1 MQTNFKDPRRVA
13 PPAACTPRS
22 SSPQPSKVADERG
35 LDWPR
40 MGAPPAAEDAFEA
53 LARGGLRARP
63 LEAWALVER
72 AWPELERR
80 LAVLLRALAVAHEFR
95 EDCGQEVLLRVW
107 RGRDGYRGGSRGELL
122 AWLARIC
129 EREHARLLEARA
141 RRPRSETDEHHD
153 DDETTLGERAALIDD
168 PTAQAAEHTEA
179 LRELAACIAGL
190 GADERRVV
198 ELLYS
203 ADAPSE
209 REVAL
214 VIEVSKS
221 QVNVLRQRALERL
234 AECLR
239 RKGVEA

>member
-1 MQTNFKDPRRVA
+1 MQTNTSIH
-13 PPAACTPRS
+13 PAAARHAAS
-22 SSPQPSKVADERG
+22 SRRAVGPQPSKALDRG
-35 LDWPR
+35 RLDWPR
-40 MGAPPAAEDAFEA
+40 MGTLAAAEEAFEA

-63 LEAWALVER
+63 LDAWALVER

-80 LAVLLRALAVAHEFR
+80 LSVLLRALAVAREFR

-122 AWLARIC
+122 AWIARIC
-129 EREHARLLEARA
+129 QREHARLLEARA
-141 RRPRSETDEHHD
+141 RRPRSETDEHHED
-153 DDETTLGERAALIDD
+153 DDTSFEQRAASTDD
-168 PTAQAAEHTEA
+168 PTAQAIEHGEA
-179 LRELAACIAGL
+179 LRALAACIEGL
-190 GADERRVV
+190 GADERSAV

-203 ADAPSE
+203 AEAPSE

-221 QVNVLRQRALERL
+221 QVNVLRQRALARL